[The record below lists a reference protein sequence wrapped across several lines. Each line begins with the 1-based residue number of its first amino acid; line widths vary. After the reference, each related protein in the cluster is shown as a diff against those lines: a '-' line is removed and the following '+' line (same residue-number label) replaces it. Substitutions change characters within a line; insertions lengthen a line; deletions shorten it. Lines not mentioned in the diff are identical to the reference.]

1 MGGFYLKA
9 MVYNKESK
17 RFAMQDVAMPEPKR
31 GEVLIQVVASS
42 INAADY
48 RTIKLGIGPKSGI
61 YGADVAGKVVKL
73 GEGITRVA
81 IGDEVLG
88 DIANEGFGGFAEY
101 VAVSEALLGKK
112 PATVSFET
120 AAASTLSGVTALQA
134 FRLAGKDLKG
144 KRVLIIG
151 ASGGVGT
158 FAVQLAKH
166 YGAEVTGVTGG
177 RNLEQARAIG
187 ADYVID
193 YHEQDCFASGKQYDL
208 ILGVQGDASLGDYK
222 HALTSNGAAIVI
234 GGALNRVFQIMAFG
248 WLYSMGG
255 KRIKMLAAK
264 PNAKDTEA
272 LMQLVA
278 AGSIRPVIEQIV
290 PLAELNKAFHY
301 VASCHASGKV
311 VVKVS

>member
-1 MGGFYLKA
+1 MKA

-17 RFAMQDVAMPEPKR
+17 HFAMQDVAMPEPKR
-31 GEVLIQVVASS
+31 GEVLIQVAASS

-61 YGADVAGKVVKL
+61 YGADIAGKVVKL
-73 GEGITRVA
+73 GEGVTRLAV
-81 IGDEVLG
+81 GDSVQA
-88 DIANEGFGGFAEY
+88 DIANEGFGGFAEF
-101 VAVSEALLGKK
+101 VAVSEALLGRK

-120 AAASTLSGVTALQA
+120 AAACTLAGVTALQA

-158 FAVQLAKH
+158 FAVQLAKY

-177 RNLEQARAIG
+177 RNLEQTRQIG

-193 YHEQDCFASGKQYDL
+193 YHKQDCLASGKQYDL
-208 ILGVQGDASLGDYK
+208 ILGVQGDASPDDYNK
-222 HALTSNGAAIVI
+222 ALTRDGTAVVI
-234 GGALNRVFQIMAFG
+234 GGALNRVLQIMAFG

-255 KRIKMLAAK
+255 KRIKVLAAK
-264 PNAKDTEA
+264 PNAKDTEE

-278 AGSIRPVIEQIV
+278 AGSIHPVIEQIV
-290 PLAELNKAFHY
+290 PLDELDKAFHY
-301 VASCHASGKV
+301 VATSHASGKI
-311 VVKVS
+311 VVKIS